1 MSNNLKYGKVAGI
14 DLSLR
19 DVSTERS
26 EYVVENRDMLVKYA
40 RGLNIDFNSAD
51 DLVNDL
57 WLSFRKNE
65 ADGVGY
71 IEDGSEYLGYISVE
85 VAVKSRLKLMA
96 KNKAYARLSNNDK
109 NVIANFTDD
118 IDDDKDDPLTEALK
132 CQANRV
138 ESSIS
143 DIETEESLREAM
155 EHFIACTS
163 DCTIPGID
171 LLKRMDQLEILAE
184 EGGIS
189 KSSQMLMAG
198 IYDRGED
205 VIDSLKGILHCF
217 LNNKKYYSETL
228 KAVEEEFQSCR
239 ELFLMTA

>member
-118 IDDDKDDPLTEALK
+118 IDDDKDTWFNKIKDVAEQHGYAREVKEFKANPDAFPGHVGDVSTVIRVALTGRQNTPDMYEIM
-132 CQANRV
+132 RV
-138 ESSIS
+138 LGKDSV
-143 DIETEESLREAM
+143 
-155 EHFIACTS
+155 IA
-163 DCTIPGID
+163 
-171 LLKRMDQLEILAE
+171 RLE
-184 EGGIS
+184 
-189 KSSQMLMAG
+189 
-198 IYDRGED
+198 
-205 VIDSLKGILHCF
+205 KG
-217 LNNKKYYSETL
+217 
-228 KAVEEEFQSCR
+228 
-239 ELFLMTA
+239 MM